1 MQLVGEIRRACMSEM
16 DENSLTAQGRGTYME
31 WRNFLKL
38 SGHRWKLKCSDKLG
52 TQSECE
58 TFFDNGSSYSP
69 TP

>member
-16 DENSLTAQGRGTYME
+16 AENLLTAQGREYMK

-52 TQSECE
+52 AQSECE
-58 TFFDNGSSYSP
+58 TFFDNGRIYSP